1 MCGMIMERD
10 ELVSS
15 VPESIAKGARACVSV
30 ACFVENNAIN
40 SVFDILIVYLALLRA
55 RLNFGQLGS
64 IRPFFNSMK
73 QIIF

>member
-15 VPESIAKGARACVSV
+15 VPESIEERACACGSV

-40 SVFDILIVYLALLRA
+40 LIFDVVVVYLALLRIN
-55 RLNFGQLGS
+55 L
-64 IRPFFNSMK
+64 I
-73 QIIF
+73 